1 MMNKKMLK
9 QAQEL
14 QKNMAKMQEELE
26 SATVEAT
33 SGGGAV
39 KVVVSGKLTIESLI
53 IDPEAVSPDDVEMLQ
68 DLVLTAINDGIDK
81 AQEMASS
88 RMSALTGGLKIPGL
102 M

>member
-1 MMNKKMLK
+1 MRQAQQMQKEMLK
-9 QAQEL
+9 MQA
-14 QKNMAKMQEELE
+14 ELE
-26 SATVEAT
+26 NSTVEAS

-39 KVVVSGKLTIESLI
+39 KATVSAKMRVESIE

-68 DLVLTAINDGIDK
+68 DLVLAAVNDGLEK
-81 AQEMASS
+81 AQDVAGQ

>member
-14 QKNMAKMQEELE
+14 QKNMMKMQEELE
-26 SATVEAT
+26 TATVEAT

-39 KVVVSGKLTIESLI
+39 KVVVSGKMQVESLE

-68 DLVLTAINDGIDK
+68 DMVLTAVNDGLDK
-81 AQEMASS
+81 AQELAQS
-88 RMSALTGGLKIPGL
+88 RMSSLTGGLNIPGL
-102 M
+102 G

>member
-1 MMNKKMLK
+1 MLK
-9 QAQEL
+9 QAQQL

-39 KVVVSGKLTIESLI
+39 KVVVSGKLTIESLT

-68 DLVLTAINDGIDK
+68 DLVLTKVNDGIDK
-81 AQEMASS
+81 AQELASS